1 MMQKRT
7 ALLSVSNRTG
17 LEVLA
22 KGLVDLGFALLTT
35 SGTAKYLAGHGI
47 ASQSIEDYTGQAEIF
62 GGRVKTLHPKLYA
75 GILARREI
83 PEDLQAL
90 QREGILPIDVVA
102 VNLYPFREALA
113 GDKAL
118 STRETTDQEMI
129 ELIDIGGPS
138 MIRAAA
144 KNHHAVLP
152 LIDPSDYAD
161 GLRLLAGELS
171 DQEERALRRQ
181 LAAKVFATL
190 ADDGI
195 AVAAYLTGEHA
206 LSAEPE
212 RQRELPQIETEP
224 PQLSGRHA
232 DCYSG
237 LVVNRQLALRYGEN
251 PHQSAAWYAGM
262 EAGARA
268 WKVHGGKVLSYNN
281 LLDVDAIVRMLD
293 ACGTGRPCA
302 IIVKHANPCGAA
314 RGESLLGALHKA
326 KRGDPR
332 SHFGGIIGFNGVV
345 TAEAATAIREDFA
358 EVVVAPGYEPD
369 ALSLLMQSK
378 NLRILETNSRM
389 FRGRREVRS
398 VLDGF
403 LVQSRDVE
411 LSGPSSWKQVSGKGS
426 VVADAQLRDLSFAW
440 IFCAHV
446 KSNAIVV
453 VKDEM
458 LCGVGAGQMSRIDSV
473 EVALMK
479 ARLHEHDL
487 TGGVAASDAFFPF
500 PDALDALAN
509 AGITAVVAPSGAKRD
524 PEVIAAADAA
534 GVVLFHT
541 SDRHFRH

>member
-22 KGLVDLGFALLTT
+22 KGLSEMGFTLLTT
-35 SGTAKYLAGHGI
+35 SGTAKYLATHGVS
-47 ASQSIEDYTGQAEIF
+47 SQSIEDYTGQAEIF

-75 GILARREI
+75 GILARREV
-83 PEDLQAL
+83 PEDMQAL
-90 QREGILPIDVVA
+90 QHEGILPIDVVA

-118 STRETTDQEMI
+118 STRETTDKEMI

-144 KNHHAVLP
+144 KNHEAVLP

-171 DQEERALRRQ
+171 EQEERALRRQ

-190 ADDGI
+190 ADDGV
-195 AVAAYLTGEHA
+195 AVAAYLTGEHT
-206 LSAEPE
+206 LTSE
-212 RQRELPQIETEP
+212 RQRQCGLPQDGMEP
-224 PQLSGRHA
+224 PPLLGRSP
-232 DCYSG
+232 DRYSG
-237 LVVNRQLALRYGEN
+237 MVVNRQRALRYGEN
-251 PHQSAAWYAGM
+251 PHQSAAWYAGL
-262 EAGARA
+262 EVGAGA
-268 WKVHGGKVLSYNN
+268 WKVHGGKTLSYNN
-281 LLDVDAIVRMLD
+281 LLDVDAIIRMLD
-293 ACGTGRPCA
+293 ACGNEHPCA
-302 IIVKHANPCGAA
+302 IIVKHTNPCGAA
-314 RGESLLGALHKA
+314 RGRSLGEALHKA

-332 SHFGGIIGFNGVV
+332 SHFGGIIGFNGAVDV
-345 TAEAATAIREDFA
+345 EAAAAIREDFA
-358 EVVVAPGYEPD
+358 EVVVAPRYEPE
-369 ALSLLMQSK
+369 ALSLLMQNK
-378 NLRILETNSRM
+378 NLRVLEANPRV
-389 FRGRREVRS
+389 FRERREVRS
-398 VLDGF
+398 VLDGY

-411 LSGPSSWKQVSGKGS
+411 LSDSSSWRQVSGAGH
-426 VVADAQLRDLSFAW
+426 VVTAAQMRDLLFAW
-440 IFCAHV
+440 TFCAHV

-453 VKDEM
+453 VKNEM

-500 PDALDALAN
+500 PDALESLAN
-509 AGITAVVAPSGAKRD
+509 AGITAVIAPSGAKRD
-524 PEVIAAADAA
+524 PEIIAAADAA
-534 GVVLFHT
+534 GVALFHT